1 MQKLKRDRLKA
12 YHVNLGTLEDGR
24 QPYDV
29 YSKLVQIVNSR
40 NNALQVAS
48 ARASRILERSWI
60 DLVDGALLPP
70 SSELTFSAR
79 HSD

>member
-1 MQKLKRDRLKA
+1 MERNWWKA

-29 YSKLVQIVNSR
+29 DSKLVEVVDSR
-40 NNALQVAS
+40 NDTLQVTGT
-48 ARASRILERSWI
+48 RASRILEGSWV

-70 SSELTFSAR
+70 SSGLIFSAR
-79 HSD
+79 HCD